1 MSFIGEN
8 LRFLREEA
16 GMTCREL
23 SYELDVH
30 HATVSNWESG
40 KLKVSDDRLEE
51 YADYFD
57 VTLEEI
63 LYGVIR

>member
-23 SYELDVH
+23 SYQCDVH
-30 HATVSNWESG
+30 HATISNWESG
-40 KLKVSDDRLEE
+40 KLKISDDRLEE

-57 VTLEEI
+57 VTIEDI

>member
-23 SYELDVH
+23 AYEFDVH
-30 HATVSNWESG
+30 HGTISNWETR
-40 KLKVSDDRLEE
+40 KWEINDERLEE
-51 YADYFD
+51 YADYFG
-57 VTLEEI
+57 VTIEEI
-63 LYGVIR
+63 MYGVMR

>member
-8 LRFLREEA
+8 LRFLREES

-23 SYELDVH
+23 SYEFNVH
-30 HATVSNWESG
+30 HATISNWENG

-57 VTLEEI
+57 VTIEEI

>member
-1 MSFIGEN
+1 MDFIGEN
-8 LRFLREEA
+8 LRTLRKEA

-23 SYELDVH
+23 SYEFDVH
-30 HATVSNWESG
+30 HATVSNWENG
-40 KLKVSDDRLEE
+40 KLKVSDNRLEE

-63 LYGVIR
+63 MYGVIR

>member
-23 SYELDVH
+23 SYEFDVH
-30 HATVSNWESG
+30 HATVSNWENG

-57 VTLEEI
+57 VTIEDI